1 MENVQQEIRSLA
13 GEPRRTTVI
22 TLITILFFGI
32 AYGMILYLISVGL
45 SVTMGLMGVVNLAHG
60 VFAMLGGY
68 ATVTFMNRFGVPFL
82 PSLAI
87 GCILVAALGFA
98 LERVLYRRFY
108 SRSELDQVLL
118 SFGLILLSIAIVRI
132 AWGPLAQ
139 PILLPAY
146 LKGQVTI
153 LGLTLPAYRLALV
166 GFGAAVIAGLW
177 FVFDRT
183 LFGARV
189 RAAVDNRPMAQSVG
203 INTDRL
209 FAAAFGL
216 GTGLAALGGGL
227 GADVLAIAPT
237 YPLQYIIYFL
247 IVVAVGGL
255 RNIKGPFVAA
265 LAIGMAD
272 TACRYFVPDA
282 GSIFIFAF
290 VFVLLVWRPNGIME
304 RRWDPRA

>member
-1 MENVQQEIRSLA
+1 VA
-13 GEPRRTTVI
+13 
-22 TLITILFFGI
+22 TLITILFFGV

-45 SVTMGLMGVVNLAHG
+45 AVTMGLIGFVNLAHG

-82 PSLAI
+82 LSLAI
-87 GCILVAALGFA
+87 GCILVAALGFL

-108 SRSELDQVLL
+108 GRSELDQVLF
-118 SFGLILLSIAIVRI
+118 SFGLILVSVAIVRI

-139 PILLPAY
+139 PIQLPNY

-153 LGLTLPAYRLALV
+153 LDLALPAYRLALV

-177 FVFDRT
+177 FAFDRT
-183 LFGARV
+183 LFGARI
-189 RAAVDNRPMAQSVG
+189 RAAVDNRAMAESIG
-203 INTDRL
+203 INTSRL
-209 FAAAFGL
+209 FSLAFGL

-227 GADVLAIAPT
+227 GADVLAIAPA
-237 YPLQYIIYFL
+237 YPLQYIVYFL

-255 RNIKGPFVAA
+255 GSIKGPFVAA
-265 LAIGMAD
+265 LAIGISD
-272 TACRYFVPDA
+272 TACRYFVPEA

-290 VFVLLVWRPNGIME
+290 VFIVLIWRPNGIME
-304 RRWDPRA
+304 RR

>member
-1 MENVQQEIRSLA
+1 V
-13 GEPRRTTVI
+13 T

-32 AYGMILYLISVGL
+32 AYGMILYLVSVGL
-45 SVTMGLMGVVNLAHG
+45 SVTMGLMGFVNLAHG

-68 ATVTFMNRFGVPFL
+68 ATVTLMNRFGVPFL
-82 PSLAI
+82 LSLAI
-87 GCILVAALGFA
+87 GCVLVAALGFV
-98 LERVLYRRFY
+98 LERTLYRRFY
-108 SRSELDQVLL
+108 GRSELDQVLF
-118 SFGLILLSIAIVRI
+118 SFGLILVSVALVRI

-139 PILLPAY
+139 PIQLPDY
-146 LKGQVTI
+146 LKGQVTV

-183 LFGARV
+183 LFGARI
-189 RAAVDNRPMAQSVG
+189 RAAVDDRAMAQSIG
-203 INTDRL
+203 INTSRL
-209 FAAAFGL
+209 FATAFGL

-227 GADVLAIAPT
+227 GADVLAIAPA

-255 RNIKGPFVAA
+255 GNIKGPFVAA
-265 LAIGMAD
+265 LVIGASD
-272 TACRYFVPDA
+272 SACRYFLPEA

-290 VFVLLVWRPNGIME
+290 VFVVLIWRPNGIME
-304 RRWDPRA
+304 RRKRSAS

>member
-1 MENVQQEIRSLA
+1 MA
-13 GEPRRTTVI
+13 
-22 TLITILFFGI
+22 TLITILFFGV

-45 SVTMGLMGVVNLAHG
+45 AVTMGLIGFVNLAHG

-82 PSLAI
+82 LSLAI
-87 GCILVAALGFA
+87 GCILVAALGFL

-108 SRSELDQVLL
+108 GRSELDQVLF
-118 SFGLILLSIAIVRI
+118 SFGLILVSVAIVRI

-139 PILLPAY
+139 PIQLPNY

-153 LGLTLPAYRLALV
+153 LGLALPAYRLALV

-177 FVFDRT
+177 FAFDRT
-183 LFGARV
+183 LFGARI
-189 RAAVDNRPMAQSVG
+189 RAAVDNRAMAESIG
-203 INTDRL
+203 INTSRL
-209 FAAAFGL
+209 FSLAFGL

-227 GADVLAIAPT
+227 GADVLAIAPA
-237 YPLQYIIYFL
+237 YPLQYIVYFL

-255 RNIKGPFVAA
+255 GSIKGPFVAA
-265 LAIGMAD
+265 LAIGISD
-272 TACRYFVPDA
+272 TACRYFVPEA

-290 VFVLLVWRPNGIME
+290 VFIVLIWRPNGIME
-304 RRWDPRA
+304 RR

>member
-1 MENVQQEIRSLA
+1 VA
-13 GEPRRTTVI
+13 
-22 TLITILFFGI
+22 TLITILFFGV

-45 SVTMGLMGVVNLAHG
+45 AVTMGLIGFVNLAHG

-82 PSLAI
+82 LSLAI
-87 GCILVAALGFA
+87 GCILVAALGFL
-98 LERVLYRRFY
+98 LERMLYRRFY
-108 SRSELDQVLL
+108 GRSELDQVLF
-118 SFGLILLSIAIVRI
+118 SFGLILVSVAIVRI

-139 PILLPAY
+139 PIQLPNY

-153 LGLTLPAYRLALV
+153 LDLALPAYRLALV

-177 FVFDRT
+177 FAFDRT

-189 RAAVDNRPMAQSVG
+189 RAAVDNRAMAESIG
-203 INTDRL
+203 INTSRL
-209 FAAAFGL
+209 FSLAFGL

-227 GADVLAIAPT
+227 GADVLAIAPA
-237 YPLQYIIYFL
+237 YPLQYIVYFL

-255 RNIKGPFVAA
+255 GSIKGPFVAA
-265 LAIGMAD
+265 LAIGISD
-272 TACRYFVPDA
+272 TACRYFVPEA

-290 VFVLLVWRPNGIME
+290 VFIVLIWRPNGIME
-304 RRWDPRA
+304 RR